1 MYSEQPRSGRLAT
14 TFVVAGLALA
24 AIGIAYLMYA
34 GRARE
39 LPPLT
44 DPKEDLLLKKQQLDA
59 LFRMLLH
66 SFFLF
71 LAFILG
77 SYLMVRIGR
86 RVLHHKSHRTH
97 TEYHDAWSNYRLSQ
111 DEIETA
117 TDNLKEDFPP
127 DATPNDE
134 SI

>member
-1 MYSEQPRSGRLAT
+1 MDSEQPRPSRLAI
-14 TFVVAGLALA
+14 TFVVVGLALS
-24 AIGIAYLMYA
+24 AIGIAYLIYA
-34 GRARE
+34 GRARH

-44 DPKEDLLLKKQQLDA
+44 TPEVDLLVKKQQLDA

-86 RVLHHKSHRTH
+86 RVLYHKPHHAR
-97 TEYHDAWSNYRLSQ
+97 TEYHDAWGNYRLSQ
-111 DEIETA
+111 DEIDTA
-117 TDNLKEDFPP
+117 TANLEEDFPP

-134 SI
+134 SS